1 MKTKEAVGQLAGLAQ
16 QTRLRIFRMLVKLGE
31 EGLPAG
37 EIGSLLGVPPPTLS
51 VHLARL
57 EQAGMLD
64 SKRRQRQ
71 IIYKIREEGIQQ
83 LLCFLVEDCC
93 GGNQELCGFPVSGL
107 KTEKNKN

>member
-1 MKTKEAVGQLAGLAQ
+1 MEIIKTVGQLAALAQ
-16 QTRLRIFRMLVKLGE
+16 QTRLRIFRIMVKHGE

-37 EIGSLLGVPPPTLS
+37 KIGSLLGVPPPTLS

-71 IIYKIREEGIQQ
+71 IIYKIREESIQ
-83 LLCFLVEDCC
+83 
-93 GGNQELCGFPVSGL
+93 
-107 KTEKNKN
+107 